1 MSAGLSFRS
10 LCRSFLLV
18 QAFSM
23 VVSPLAEAHPHSWI
37 DMQSELQIDE
47 QQRLTA
53 LRLSWLFDEF
63 YSATILDD
71 AKAAGHTV
79 AQELQLFGHDTITN
93 LAKENYLNRM
103 TLDGQKVSF
112 GQVSEYRTQLQD
124 GRIRFDYTL
133 PLKQPLP
140 LSHHQLLFAIYDSTY
155 YVEMLHQKEHAIRL
169 TGPGA
174 QGCHSSL
181 RPPNPTDE
189 QRMYAISLD
198 KTDQADEGLGSAF
211 AEQISVTCVT
221 P

>member
-1 MSAGLSFRS
+1 MFGRLASRQLPRVCYAVCIL
-10 LCRSFLLV
+10 
-18 QAFSM
+18 A
-23 VVSPLAEAHPHSWI
+23 SPLVAAHPHSWI
-37 DMQSELQIDE
+37 DMQTELQIDG

-71 AKAAGHTV
+71 AKAAGHSV

-93 LAKENYLNRM
+93 LASENYLNRM
-103 TLDGQKVSF
+103 TLDGQKVSL
-112 GQVSEYRTQLQD
+112 GPVHEYQTQMSD

-133 PLKQPLP
+133 PLKAPLP
-140 LSHHQLLFAIYDSTY
+140 LTDHSLLFAIYDATY
-155 YVEMLHQKEHAIRL
+155 YVEMLHQQEQAIQL

-174 QGCHSSL
+174 KGCQRTL

-198 KTDQADEGLGSAF
+198 KTDQADDGLGTAF
-211 AEQISVTCVT
+211 AEQITIQCHRQ
-221 P
+221 